1 MAETA
6 LLIAEVGGR
15 GIDVIEGTEVIGV
28 KVAEDD
34 LAEEE
39 LAETIPARRRV
50 TDVSVNCILVVSKLC
65 WLSVEMVKEKKMG
78 RARSRGWIKS
88 NKIRPPLT
96 THAAEIRTIFLPAED
111 KKTAVVIDRSLVD
124 LRSGGC
130 DSSCAAKGFGGS
142 GTTGN
147 GN

>member
-50 TDVSVNCILVVSKLC
+50 TDVSVKCILVVSKLC

-78 RARSRGWIKS
+78 RAKSRLDQIK
-88 NKIRPPLT
+88 
-96 THAAEIRTIFLPAED
+96 
-111 KKTAVVIDRSLVD
+111 
-124 LRSGGC
+124 
-130 DSSCAAKGFGGS
+130 
-142 GTTGN
+142 
-147 GN
+147 